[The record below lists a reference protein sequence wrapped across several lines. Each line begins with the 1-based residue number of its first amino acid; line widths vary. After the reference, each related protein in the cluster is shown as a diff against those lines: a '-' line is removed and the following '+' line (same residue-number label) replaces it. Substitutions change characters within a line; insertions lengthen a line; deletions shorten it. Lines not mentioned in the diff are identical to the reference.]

1 MNKDKIIVEYLSQFS
16 SLDEDSDYS
25 EHNNGR
31 TRVFIDLDTQEMI
44 LLTDYKTT
52 TLTLILKSYKTISDK
67 QPLWNSITERERRYE
82 QDTNR
87 KPHQGSRAR
96 R

>member
-31 TRVFIDLDTQEMI
+31 TRVFIDLDTLRDDIVDRLQ
-44 LLTDYKTT
+44 DDDPN
-52 TLTLILKSYKTISDK
+52 SDIEV
-67 QPLWNSITERERRYE
+67 L
-82 QDTNR
+82 QDHIR
-87 KPHQGSRAR
+87 
-96 R
+96 